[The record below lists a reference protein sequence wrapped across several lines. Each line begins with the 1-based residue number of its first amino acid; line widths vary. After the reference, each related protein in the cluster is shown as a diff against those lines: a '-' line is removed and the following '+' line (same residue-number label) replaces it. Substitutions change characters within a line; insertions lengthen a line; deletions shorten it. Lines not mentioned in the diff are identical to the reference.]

1 MAPSLPRIAYV
12 TDLEGQWE
20 RFVGFVEANPDVR
33 LEGETLVLA
42 DGVVFVFGGDAVDR
56 GPWSRRLVRVLLEA
70 KERYGERVVLLAGN
84 RDVNKLRLV
93 RELGGFMPE
102 RVPLEHR
109 GDRPTLLRWI
119 FEHTMGAADAF
130 AHRVSE
136 LRAEGEP
143 HDDETV
149 VESFLRDLEPDGLHA
164 RYLSVCQLAHRH
176 GPTLFLHGGLTEES
190 LGYVPGA
197 ERIASVDA
205 WVEALNAF
213 YRGQL
218 ERFRGRS
225 VSDLA
230 NPPWADVVAYQAPF
244 PGKRVN
250 PRSVVYGRLADEL
263 NNSFLPSP
271 GVIAA
276 LRAEGIGRLILGHTP
291 SGDTPSLL
299 RTEAFELVV
308 ADNSRG
314 RVATGSSVA
323 LVDEALLVRGR
334 AVLDSGEVVD
344 LEAES
349 KLDTPPSDLGL
360 RTRDTGSLVKGRAA
374 DGRFLLYRG
383 LPGYVVEQVAVDED
397 ELRGRGLEP
406 PHAPPST

>member
-1 MAPSLPRIAYV
+1 MAPPLPRIAYV

-56 GPWSRRLVRVLLEA
+56 GPWSRRLVRVLLAA

-93 RELGGFMPE
+93 RELGGYVPD
-102 RVPLEHR
+102 RVPTEHR

-130 AHRVSE
+130 AHRVAE

-164 RYLSVCQLAHRH
+164 RYLSACQLAYRH
-176 GPTLFLHGGLTEES
+176 GSTLFLHGGLTEES
-190 LGYVPGA
+190 LGYVPGT
-197 ERIASVDA
+197 EPIPTVDA
-205 WVEALNAF
+205 WVDALNAF
-213 YRGQL
+213 YRTQL

-225 VSDLA
+225 ASDLA
-230 NPPWADVVAYQAPF
+230 RPPWAEVVAYQAPF
-244 PGKRVN
+244 PGKRMN
-250 PRSVVYGRLADEL
+250 PKSVVYGRLADEL
-263 NNSFLPSP
+263 NNSFLPSA
-271 GVIAA
+271 GVVAA

-299 RTEAFELVV
+299 RMDGFELVV

-314 RVATGSSVA
+314 RVPTGSSVG
-323 LVDEALLVRGR
+323 LVDDALIVRGR

-344 LEAES
+344 LAAES
-349 KLDTPPSDLGL
+349 KLDTPASDLGL

-383 LPGYVVEQVAVDED
+383 LPGYVVEQVAVEED
-397 ELRGRGLEP
+397 ALRARGLEP